1 MHASF
6 YDFSYIIIIFII
18 TILVWND
25 ILLLFWFVVPQW
37 LSMFY
42 VFSCAHWPFV
52 YLICRNVSSSPLP
65 IFIKVVFLCCWIVR
79 VLYIFWILE
88 PYQIC
93 DLQIICLILWFIF
106 HFLDSVLWCIV
117 FSFVQI
123 QCIYFLFNLLF
134 VCYGAL
140 FSPCLLLTS
149 SFNLLYLYEWKLSS
163 HVWLFETPWTVAHQA
178 PLSMEFSRKEYW
190 SGLPF
195 PSPGDLPKSGIEPTS
210 SALQMVSLPS
220 EPPGRLQIFLW

>member
-1 MHASF
+1 MHASS

-18 TILVWND
+18 AILVWSD
-25 ILLLFWFVVPQW
+25 TLLLFWFVVPQW

-88 PYQIC
+88 PYQMC

-106 HFLDSVLWCIV
+106 SLYWLCPFVYRSFQFCSSSMYLFYFIFFSFVACVLWCHI
-117 FSFVQI
+117 
-123 QCIYFLFNLLF
+123 
-134 VCYGAL
+134 
-140 FSPCLLLTS
+140 
-149 SFNLLYLYEWKLSS
+149 
-163 HVWLFETPWTVAHQA
+163 
-178 PLSMEFSRKEYW
+178 
-190 SGLPF
+190 
-195 PSPGDLPKSGIEPTS
+195 
-210 SALQMVSLPS
+210 
-220 EPPGRLQIFLW
+220 